1 MGFFSRD
8 SVRICALFGLR
19 IVLCPQFCPYYPSFR
34 TLRGSVPAV
43 LSLFT
48 PFCIRTLALA
58 LCPWFCPYY
67 HSFRTLPGSA
77 PVVLSLLPLFS
88 DSARLCA
95 RGSVPITTLF
105 GLCAALRPRFC
116 PYYHSIR
123 TLRGSPPAVLSLLP
137 LFSDS
142 ARLCARG
149 SVPITTLFGL
159 CAALRPRFCPYY
171 HSFRTLLGSAPA
183 VLSLLPLF
191 SDSARLCARG
201 SVPITTLF
209 GLCPALCPCF
219 CPYYHSIRTQLGSVP
234 AVLSESGP
242 YLDSVEL
249 FSLKHC
255 LNQTNLL
262 NKRLFSWIFHSQVL
276 LTFFKRDINGHFGS
290 IIIAIRIGAVRRITF
305 RVIFIIFIVV
315 DK

>member
-1 MGFFSRD
+1 M
-8 SVRICALFGLR
+8 
-19 IVLCPQFCPYYPSFR
+19 
-34 TLRGSVPAV
+34 PAV
-43 LSLFT
+43 LSLLPLFSDSA
-48 PFCIRTLALA
+48 R
-58 LCPWFCPYY
+58 LCP
-67 HSFRTLPGSA
+67 GSV
-77 PVVLSLLPLFS
+77 PITLFS

-105 GLCAALRPRFC
+105 GLSAALCPRFC
-116 PYYHSIR
+116 PYYHSFR
-123 TLRGSPPAVLSLLP
+123 TQRGSVPAVLSLLP

-142 ARLCARG
+142 ARLCARS

-159 CAALRPRFCPYY
+159 CAALCPQFCPYY
-171 HSFRTLLGSAPA
+171 HSFRTQRGSVPAVLSLLPPLFGLSTALCPQFCPYYHSFRTHNRSVPA
-183 VLSLLPLF
+183 VLSLLPLY
-191 SDSARLCARG
+191 SDSESLCARS

-209 GLCPALCPCF
+209 GLSAALC
-219 CPYYHSIRTQLGSVP
+219 S
-234 AVLSESGP
+234 AVLSESEP

-276 LTFFKRDINGHFGS
+276 FTFFKRDTNGHFGS
-290 IIIAIRIGAVRRITF
+290 IILAIRIGAVRRITF
-305 RVIFIIFIVV
+305 RVIFIILIVV

>member
-19 IVLCPQFCPYYPSFR
+19 
-34 TLRGSVPAV
+34 
-43 LSLFT
+43 
-48 PFCIRTLALA
+48 LA

-67 HSFRTLPGSA
+67 HSFRTLHGS
-77 PVVLSLLPLFS
+77 
-88 DSARLCA
+88 
-95 RGSVPITTLF
+95 G
-105 GLCAALRPRFC
+105 
-116 PYYHSIR
+116 
-123 TLRGSPPAVLSLLP
+123 PAVLSLLP

-149 SVPITTLFGL
+149 SVPITT
-159 CAALRPRFCPYY
+159 
-171 HSFRTLLGSAPA
+171 SIRTH
-183 VLSLLPLF
+183 
-191 SDSARLCARG
+191 ARLWARG

-209 GLCPALCPCF
+209 GLNATLCPRFCPITTLFGLCTVLCPQFCLYYHSFRTLHGSGPAVLSLLPLYSDSARLCARGSVLIPPPFGLRIVLCPQF
-219 CPYYHSIRTQLGSVP
+219 CPYYPSIRTQRSSVL
-234 AVLSESGP
+234 AVLSESEP

-276 LTFFKRDINGHFGS
+276 FTFFKRDTNGHFGS
-290 IIIAIRIGAVRRITF
+290 IILAIRIGAVRRITF
-305 RVIFIIFIVV
+305 RVIFIILIVV

>member
-1 MGFFSRD
+1 MRLEIFIQTPWGSFPVTLSESAPYSD
-8 SVRICALFGLR
+8 SDSLCAHGSVPITTLFGLSAA
-19 IVLCPQFCPYYPSFR
+19 LCPRFCPYYHSIR
-34 TLRGSVPAV
+34 TQNRSVPAV
-43 LSLFT
+43 LSL
-48 PFCIRTLALA
+48 LHL
-58 LCPWFCPYY
+58 Y
-67 HSFRTLPGSA
+67 
-77 PVVLSLLPLFS
+77 S

-105 GLCAALRPRFC
+105 GLRMR
-116 PYYHSIR
+116 SV
-123 TLRGSPPAVLSLLP
+123 PAVLSLLP

-159 CAALRPRFCPYY
+159 
-171 HSFRTLLGSAPA
+171 SIGSVPA

-191 SDSARLCARG
+191 SDSARFCARGSVPITPLFGLSIGSAPAVLSVLPLYSDSARLCARG
-201 SVPITTLF
+201 SVPITPLF
-209 GLCPALCPCF
+209 GL
-219 CPYYHSIRTQLGSVP
+219 SIGSVP
-234 AVLSESGP
+234 AVLSLLPPLFGLSPALYPQVLSESEP

-276 LTFFKRDINGHFGS
+276 FTFFKRDINGHFGS